1 MISPERLRAYP
12 YFAGAN
18 EESLRELAMASEELT
33 FQEGQVLF
41 REDQTAE
48 HLYILIRGEVDI
60 QYELNT
66 GEHRTVDTVVA
77 GDVLVWSA
85 LVRPYRTTALAIARR
100 MSEVIA
106 IDSYVIGTIAKNC
119 ARRSTKTPGMANGLS
134 VHLTTTEGPSVR
146 IAVTNAASTR

>member
-1 MISPERLRAYP
+1 MISPEVLRAYP

-18 EESLRELAMASEELT
+18 EESLRQLAMATEELT
-33 FQEGQVLF
+33 FQEGQLLF
-41 REDQTAE
+41 REGQAAE
-48 HLYILIRGEVDI
+48 RLYILIRGEVDI

-100 MSEVIA
+100 TSEVIA
-106 IDSYVIGTIAKNC
+106 VDSRKLRELCESDRDLGFSLMTEIAQTTSHRLEG
-119 ARRSTKTPGMANGLS
+119 ARVQLA
-134 VHLTTTEGPSVR
+134 
-146 IAVTNAASTR
+146 TRG

>member
-1 MISPERLRAYP
+1 MISPEVLRAYP

-18 EESLRELAMASEELT
+18 EESLRQLAMATEELT

-41 REDQTAE
+41 REGQAAE
-48 HLYILIRGEVDI
+48 RLYILIRGEVDI

-66 GEHRTVDTVVA
+66 GEHRTVDTVIA

-100 MSEVIA
+100 TSEVIA
-106 IDSYVIGTIAKNC
+106 VDSRKLRELCESDRDLGFSLMTEIAQATSHRLEG
-119 ARRSTKTPGMANGLS
+119 ARVQLA
-134 VHLTTTEGPSVR
+134 
-146 IAVTNAASTR
+146 TRG

>member
-1 MISPERLRAYP
+1 MISPEVLRAYP

-18 EESLRELAMASEELT
+18 EESLRQLAMVTEELT

-41 REDQTAE
+41 REGQAAE
-48 HLYILIRGEVDI
+48 RLNILIRGEVDI

-100 MSEVIA
+100 TSEVIA
-106 IDSYVIGTIAKNC
+106 VDSRKLRELCESDRDLGFSLMTEIAQTTSHRLEG
-119 ARRSTKTPGMANGLS
+119 ARVQLA
-134 VHLTTTEGPSVR
+134 
-146 IAVTNAASTR
+146 TRG

>member
-1 MISPERLRAYP
+1 MISPEVLRAYP

-18 EESLRELAMASEELT
+18 EESLRQLAMATEELT

-41 REDQTAE
+41 REGQAAE
-48 HLYILIRGEVDI
+48 RLYILIRGEVDI

-100 MSEVIA
+100 TSEVIA
-106 IDSYVIGTIAKNC
+106 VDSRKLRELCESDRDLGFSLMTEIAQATSHRLEG
-119 ARRSTKTPGMANGLS
+119 ARVQLA
-134 VHLTTTEGPSVR
+134 
-146 IAVTNAASTR
+146 TRG

>member
-12 YFAGAN
+12 YFAGAS
-18 EESLRELAMASEELT
+18 EESLRELAMATEELT

-41 REDQTAE
+41 REDQVADR
-48 HLYILIRGEVDI
+48 LYILIRGEVDI

-100 MSEVIA
+100 TSEVIA
-106 IDSYVIGTIAKNC
+106 VDSRELRELCERDRDLGFSLMTEIAQ
-119 ARRSTKTPGMANGLS
+119 
-134 VHLTTTEGPSVR
+134 
-146 IAVTNAASTR
+146 AASHRLEGARVQLATRG

>member
-1 MISPERLRAYP
+1 MISPEVLRAYP

-18 EESLRELAMASEELT
+18 EESLRQLAMATEELT
-33 FQEGQVLF
+33 FQEGQLLF
-41 REDQTAE
+41 REGQAAE
-48 HLYILIRGEVDI
+48 RLYILIRGEVDI

-100 MSEVIA
+100 TSEVIA
-106 IDSYVIGTIAKNC
+106 VDSRKLRELCESDRDLGFSLMTEIAQATSHRLEG
-119 ARRSTKTPGMANGLS
+119 ARVQLA
-134 VHLTTTEGPSVR
+134 
-146 IAVTNAASTR
+146 TRG